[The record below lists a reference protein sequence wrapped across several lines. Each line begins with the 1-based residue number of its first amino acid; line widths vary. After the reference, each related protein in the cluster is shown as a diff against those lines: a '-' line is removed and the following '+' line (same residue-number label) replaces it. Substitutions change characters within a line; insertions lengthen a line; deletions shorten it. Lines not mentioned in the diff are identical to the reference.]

1 MVPDTTHIV
10 KDGGLVLW
18 RNDDFII
25 SVAEAESI
33 VAELRRLLEHDE
45 TAAVFVDNRNAGGA
59 WPADVNE
66 VWAELM
72 GDLYEQGVRC
82 ATVSPN
88 VTNAMQINRLAT
100 DAGMDD
106 AIKAFDPDGY
116 QDAVDFVRAAIE

>member
-10 KDGGLVLW
+10 NDDELILW
-18 RNDDFII
+18 RNDEFII
-25 SVAEAESI
+25 SVAEAEAI
-33 VAELRRLLEHDE
+33 VAELEPLLEREE

-66 VWAELM
+66 IWAELM
-72 GDLYEQGVRC
+72 GDLYERGVRC

-88 VTNAMQINRLAT
+88 VTNAMQVNRLAT

-106 AIKAFDPDGY
+106 EIRAFDRDAY
-116 QDAVDFVRAAIE
+116 QDAVDFVREAIE